1 MTDATT
7 TNAATDTQPVFQLQ
21 RVYLAGTSLEMPQG
35 SATFL
40 DQSEPRLEFDLDTQ
54 AAVLNAS
61 GIFEVSVRCTVT
73 CRLGDKVGFLVE
85 STQVGIFEIRGV
97 GEEQQHLLLG
107 VTCPHIVYPYLRS
120 NIADLIQRASLPPV
134 HLAEINW
141 EAFFQQKMA
150 RLAAAQADGA
160 SAAAAAPATTQ

>member
-1 MTDATT
+1 MSTNNNAGAPADAQ
-7 TNAATDTQPVFQLQ
+7 QPVFQLQ
-21 RVYLAGTSLEMPQG
+21 RVYLSGSSLEIPQG

-40 DQSEPRLEFDLDTQ
+40 DNSEPRLEFDLDAQ
-54 AAVLNAS
+54 AAVLNAAN

-85 STQVGIFEIRGV
+85 ATQAGIFEIRGV
-97 GEEQQHLLLG
+97 SDEQQHLLLG

-150 RLAAAQADGA
+150 RLAAAQAGT
-160 SAAAAAPATTQ
+160 AAEAPATTQ